1 MARPHPLLASPNPSQ
16 RSERRQGRAE
26 EGKDSPAVEDRDDE
40 KTARQRLKSSG
51 SSHFLTMSR
60 QARTLASCSSR
71 SRLRPSGVFRSASVP
86 AASAFGGGLM
96 SIRLPPD
103 HQLLITINSLVVAAL
118 AKETSQ
124 STRFCVRADNP
135 PTNNSRLRHDS
146 ERR

>member
-1 MARPHPLLASPNPSQ
+1 VSSPSEPS
-16 RSERRQGRAE
+16 RRRDAAATRIRAV
-26 EGKDSPAVEDRDDE
+26 G
-40 KTARQRLKSSG
+40 
-51 SSHFLTMSR
+51 
-60 QARTLASCSSR
+60 
-71 SRLRPSGVFRSASVP
+71 ASVP
-86 AASAFGGGLM
+86 AASEFGGGLM

-124 STRFCVRADNP
+124 SARFCVRAGNP